1 MALSWVGAVGQGLD
15 LPIIYR
21 TLNLDALWLIHL
33 EKELTLGLIISVAI
47 IAILALSAFIVMRC
61 PNMRLNGAMPTGV
74 LTFAAIL
81 FTSGLDVGLIM
92 FPLTEFPIYA
102 SEDVY
107 GFTNPLAMS
116 FGAWGFMVWASYFLT
131 TFYFCAIE
139 PHVRFFEIPVIK
151 VIYNIVVIATCAFTG
166 FLFFKYAPDYIPNL
180 SEPLRYLLVAVIV
193 LAAVLS
199 STNVKFIK
207 WLSVSSSWL
216 FYGLILAV
224 FLAGGIGLS
233 GLWRNLGLMA
243 EYFPNMH
250 RFATPIS
257 EYHQFYL
264 YWWMAWSIMIGQF
277 VSRFV
282 GNLKIWQ
289 LLATLLILPSLTIAL
304 WFAVLYGVYEQGTE
318 IGTGLKLAMVVV
330 GILFVLNSL
339 DSLTRLYTDNLNIG
353 VERLGFMKYVALN
366 WALIFGLVLL
376 YRHTELKI
384 EWVGLVVIALY
395 VIIAALLWRKRAR
408 FSKPS
413 TPVKKT

>member
-1 MALSWVGAVGQGLD
+1 MG
-15 LPIIYR
+15 I
-21 TLNLDALWLIHL
+21 
-33 EKELTLGLIISVAI
+33 IISIAI
-47 IAILALSAFIVMRC
+47 IAILFLSVVIVIWK
-61 PNMRLNGAMPTGV
+61 PNKRVNGSLPTGV
-74 LTFAAIL
+74 VAFAAIL

-92 FPLTEFPIYA
+92 FPLVEFPIYA
-102 SEDVY
+102 SEADY
-107 GFTNPLAMS
+107 RFTNPLAMA

-139 PHVRFFEIPVIK
+139 PHVKFFEIPVIK
-151 VIYNIVVIATCAFTG
+151 GIYNVVIIATCAFTG

-180 SEPLRYLLVAVIV
+180 TDPLRYALVAGII
-193 LAAVLS
+193 LLAVLS
-199 STNVKFIK
+199 STHIKFIK
-207 WLSVSSSWL
+207 WLSLSSTWL

-243 EYFPNMH
+243 DYFPNMH
-250 RFATPIS
+250 RFATPIT

-282 GNLKIWQ
+282 GHLKVWQ

-304 WFAVLYGVYEQGTE
+304 WFAVLYGYYEQSVEISGT
-318 IGTGLKLAMVVV
+318 LKFAMLVV

-339 DSLTRLYTDNLNIG
+339 DSLTRLYTENLNISI
-353 VERLGFMKYVALN
+353 ERLGFPKYVVLN
-366 WALIFGLVLL
+366 WAMLFGLVLL

-384 EWVGLVVIALY
+384 EWVGLVVIGLY
-395 VIIAALLWRKRAR
+395 IAISALLWRKRAQ
-408 FSKPS
+408 FF
-413 TPVKKT
+413 TPRP